1 MTTFDY
7 SAYYRRLQDL
17 KRLQIPAESVRWTE
31 QYSAPERTYDI
42 VLYLGC
48 NILRT
53 PDVAADVV
61 AVFEALGLDFIAVA
75 GVQFCCGIT
84 WDRAGDV
91 SKGQSVSDLTIK

>member
-1 MTTFDY
+1 MGQHMAKFDY

-17 KRLQIPAESVRWTE
+17 KKLQIPAESVCWTE
-31 QYSAPERTYDI
+31 QYRPPERTYEI

-61 AVFEALGLDFIAVA
+61 AVFRALELDFIAVA
-75 GVQFCCGIT
+75 GCSSV
-84 WDRAGDV
+84 AG
-91 SKGQSVSDLTIK
+91 